1 MENLKLTKKI
11 ILTFLSK
18 MRSITLIPLEEIVTK
33 LLASIQILKMFF
45 PELTAFLGKETDIV

>member
-33 LLASIQILKMFF
+33 LLASIQILKRFF